1 MDLVKGFGNRKI
13 GRENTKL
20 SVPSGNWWNLAV
32 SMSKIPVGFPR
43 YKWEEQVPL

>member
-13 GRENTKL
+13 G